1 MVRHAISR
9 KIVRK
14 NTNKN
19 KNATNITV
27 MRLTKN
33 THTPLTRTVNFQR
46 KIQIRWWRPLE
57 EENEK
62 WVIMMN
68 DDDYK
73 LRATNSIH
81 FHTQNFW
88 KKKKKKKKFVVGNA
102 PWCYTSD
109 ISKEEE
115 KKNTWIK
122 EVGRWWI
129 WDQKGKNIKGGHRM
143 IFLLSFA

>member
-1 MVRHAISR
+1 MRHAISR

-33 THTPLTRTVNFQR
+33 THAIDSNRELSKKNTNSLVTTSRR
-46 KIQIRWWRPLE
+46 GKC
-57 EENEK
+57 EK

-88 KKKKKKKKFVVGNA
+88 KKKKKKNFVVGNA